1 MSVGN
6 CTQPGKCPQAIRAI
20 YNPQTGTYLV
30 DPETKPVVYPQTQN
44 PPEKPWDWGAIA
56 KNTIMW
62 TVGIGTAA
70 LLGIRTFGAI
80 KNHEAG
86 KQYFEKDKTNFV
98 SLPGKKL
105 DELPS
110 NLVSTLRIGDLFPNS
125 KTNNK
130 LDQRTCIGANKSA
143 LLKHWCND
151 DSEMKSLFQSYPLLK
166 LVKGNEHYEYEGLEV
181 PAFYHLKAGFRYLSN
196 FFSGTKRS
204 EVDVF
209 TDHASS

>member
-20 YNPQTGTYLV
+20 YNPQTGTYVV

-44 PPEKPWDWGAIA
+44 LVEKPWDWGAIA

-70 LLGIRTFGAI
+70 LLGIRTLGAI

-86 KQYFEKDKTNFV
+86 KQYFEKNKTNFV
-98 SLPGKKL
+98 YLPGKKL

-110 NLVSTLRIGDLFPNS
+110 NLVSTLMIGDLFPNS
-125 KTNNK
+125 KTK
-130 LDQRTCIGANKSA
+130 DELDKRTCFGVNKPE
-143 LLKHWCND
+143 LLKLWCKD
-151 DSEMKSLFQSYPLLK
+151 DYVMERLFQSYPLLK

-181 PAFYHLKAGFRYLSN
+181 PTFYHLKAGFRYLSN
-196 FFSGTKRS
+196 FFSGTKKQK
-204 EVDVF
+204 
-209 TDHASS
+209 